1 MMNDAAPPSIH
12 REGRD
17 QSTSSSFLSNISQE
31 DTNRSALRA
40 KGAKTTHTSHK
51 LYPNLKIAV
60 STR

>member
-40 KGAKTTHTSHK
+40 KGSENNTYFTQ
-51 LYPNLKIAV
+51 IV
-60 STR
+60 SKFENCRIH